1 MLVLKSTYLSR
12 TSIRTQIA
20 HVEVWLYTH
29 VHKHLPVDVKVTKFS
44 YFRAA
49 GKYKDMRTGPHHVFD
64 MKVGKNWILLILFIL
79 FWIRKDCFIYS
90 EKKTISCSLDPATNS
105 ETRKRKIQ
113 DFLVLQVFRLDE
125 TKNLRQKI
133 QFPSKNQKDLSSIW
147 SITFRRYCTLYQY
160 ASQSTA
166 MWCLIDRN
174 HDYRTNINSSLPVW
188 STSSVQVIEKFDCW
202 SPSIRIW
209 ISRANSHSWKGQF
222 FYGVSQ
228 CLEYCNNW
236 AVVPC

>member
-1 MLVLKSTYLSR
+1 MLSTYLSR

-133 QFPSKNQKDLSSIW
+133 QFPSKNQKDLSSLW
-147 SITFRRYCTLYQY
+147 SITFRRHCISCMQDRALQ
-160 ASQSTA
+160 
-166 MWCLIDRN
+166 CDVILIEIMIIKQMLIHHYLSDP
-174 HDYRTNINSSLPVW
+174 HLLFKWSKSLIVGPHLSGFESLGQTVTVGKGNSSM
-188 STSSVQVIEKFDCW
+188 
-202 SPSIRIW
+202 
-209 ISRANSHSWKGQF
+209 G
-222 FYGVSQ
+222 
-228 CLEYCNNW
+228 
-236 AVVPC
+236 

>member
-1 MLVLKSTYLSR
+1 MIDLGLQIQKPEKCLYLSTYLSR

-113 DFLVLQVFRLDE
+113 DFFGSTSIQAWRNKEFE
-125 TKNLRQKI
+125 TKNTISIQK
-133 QFPSKNQKDLSSIW
+133 SKRSVLNMINYVPT
-147 SITFRRYCTLYQY
+147 ILY
-160 ASQSTA
+160 
-166 MWCLIDRN
+166 I
-174 HDYRTNINSSLPVW
+174 V
-188 STSSVQVIEKFDCW
+188 SVCKTE
-202 SPSIRIW
+202 
-209 ISRANSHSWKGQF
+209 H
-222 FYGVSQ
+222 
-228 CLEYCNNW
+228 CNVMSYW
-236 AVVPC
+236 